1 MSAAKEPA
9 GTKLGAAAE
18 LVLGAGGM
26 PEVLEPV
33 DKPDVPALAGA
44 VELVRA
50 PDEVTT
56 MVLLRPLVA
65 LVLASEVPVA
75 VPLVVA
81 ETETVPLVLLALVDA
96 PEGEEIETESAMEK
110 EPVWAMIWLMLP
122 GATNSI
128 V

>member
-65 LVLASEVPVA
+65 LLRRECQRVRVYYSW
-75 VPLVVA
+75 
-81 ETETVPLVLLALVDA
+81 T
-96 PEGEEIETESAMEK
+96 
-110 EPVWAMIWLMLP
+110 
-122 GATNSI
+122 
-128 V
+128 